1 LWLGSPEAQAGEVA
15 SPGDVLL
22 MPIQSDCP
30 APTAVTGKPSKL
42 VQLLRKRLRQLLRV
56 IIILAAFV
64 AVAAMVLAIWWLKS
78 LNGLPDIGDPF
89 DVAAF
94 RAFGLPDE
102 QNAFTYLRRASE
114 KLTNLSGM
122 VGWDGSAPGDLKF
135 SWSIANPTL
144 QKWAGENREAFELFQ
159 QGAELADAAN
169 PAGDPKDNRFID
181 GRLISLALLEASRR
195 EESGDTAGAWVCHRA
210 VLRTITHLRRRGSTI
225 QRQQARGWSRMLQRR
240 LTDWATGPRTT
251 ISRLRTAL
259 EVVLENEP
267 KPEWDLFAVKYG
279 HLEFMGALERPIP
292 LSALQDIE
300 GEWTF
305 RLGDLSLSPEMV
317 GQLEAARRFLLRE
330 PERSRRVLRLLC
342 ANYLAH
348 AEIRWRQP
356 RKPAVFA
363 VFTYLTSTNPITKGK
378 FHIPLYPVGPEAP
391 AGARALPPQDVAA
404 WLVASLDARLRLL
417 MGEEWLPPVRPRDTR
432 TVADRRAYRDLVIM
446 LATEIYRRERGA
458 LPPTEDALV
467 GTYLQSL
474 PDDGSAESADVTTP
488 TVE

>member
-1 LWLGSPEAQAGEVA
+1 MPTRSESPVA
-15 SPGDVLL
+15 VS
-22 MPIQSDCP
+22 
-30 APTAVTGKPSKL
+30 GKPSKA
-42 VQLLRKRLRQLLRV
+42 VELLRKRLRQLLRV
-56 IIILAAFV
+56 IVVLAACV
-64 AVAAMVLAIWWLKS
+64 AVAATAFAIWWLNS

-102 QNAFTYLRRASE
+102 QNAFTYLRQASE
-114 KLTNLSGM
+114 KLTNLAGM
-122 VGWDGSAPGDLKF
+122 VGWDGSAPDDLKF
-135 SWSIANPTL
+135 SWSTANPTL
-144 QKWAGENREAFELFQ
+144 REWAGANREAFELFQ
-159 QGAELADAAN
+159 QGAEQADAAN

-195 EESGDTAGAWVCHRA
+195 QESGDTAGAWVCYRA
-210 VLRTITHLRRRGSTI
+210 VLRAITHFRRRGSTI
-225 QRQQARGWSRMLQRR
+225 QRQQAREASRPLQRR
-240 LTDWATGPRTT
+240 LTDWATGPKTT
-251 ISRLRTAL
+251 ISQLRTAL

-279 HLEFMGALERPIP
+279 YLELMGALERPIP
-292 LSALQDIE
+292 LSALQDVE

-305 RLGDLSLSPEMV
+305 RLGDMSLSPEMV

-348 AEIRWRQP
+348 VETRGRQP

-363 VFTYLTSTNPITKGK
+363 ALPYLTSTNPITKGK
-378 FHIPLYPVGPEAP
+378 FRIPLYPVGPEAP
-391 AGARALPPQDVAA
+391 AGARALPPQDVAG

-417 MGEEWLPPVRPRDTR
+417 MGYDEWLPPVRPRDGR
-432 TVADRRAYRDLVIM
+432 TVADRKAYRDLVIM
-446 LATEIYRRERGA
+446 LATEIFRRERGA
-458 LPPTEDALV
+458 PLPTEDALV
-467 GTYLQSL
+467 GTYLQGL
-474 PDDGSAESADVTTP
+474 PDDGTAELADATKP

>member
-1 LWLGSPEAQAGEVA
+1 ML
-15 SPGDVLL
+15 
-22 MPIQSDCP
+22 IQQESP
-30 APTAVTGKPSKL
+30 APAPAAVSGTSQKL
-42 VQLLRKRLRQLLRV
+42 LQLLRKRLRQLARV
-56 IIILAAFV
+56 TLVLAV
-64 AVAAMVLAIWWLKS
+64 CLAVAASAFAIWWLTS
-78 LNGLPDIGDPF
+78 LNGLPDIGEPF

-94 RAFGLPDE
+94 RAFSVPDN

-114 KLTNLSGM
+114 KLTPIVGM
-122 VGWDGSAPGDLKF
+122 AGRNGADPGELKF

-144 QKWAGENREAFELFQ
+144 REWAEANREAFELFQ
-159 QGAELADAAN
+159 QGAEQADAAN

-181 GRLISLALLEASRR
+181 GPLILLALLEASRR
-195 EESGDTAGAWVCHRA
+195 EESGDTAGAWVCYRA
-210 VLRTITHLRRRGSTI
+210 VLRTITHFRRRGSRI
-225 QRQQARGWSRMLQRR
+225 QRQHAREASRPLQRR
-240 LTDWATGPRTT
+240 LTDWATGTRTT
-251 ISRLRTAL
+251 ISQLRRAL

-279 HLEFMGALERPIP
+279 YLELMGALEQPMP
-292 LSALQDIE
+292 LWVQRAIE
-300 GEWTF
+300 EEWTF
-305 RLGDLSLSPEMV
+305 RLGDLSLSAEMV

-348 AEIRWRQP
+348 VETRGCQP

-378 FHIPLYPVGPEAP
+378 DHIPVYPVGPEAP
-391 AGARALPPQDVAA
+391 VGARALPPQGVAG
-404 WLVASLDARLRLL
+404 WLVAALDARLRL
-417 MGEEWLPPVRPRDTR
+417 MMRGYDEWLPPVQPRDR
-432 TVADRRAYRDLVIM
+432 KTVADRRAYRDLVIM

-458 LPPTEDALV
+458 PPPTEDALV

-474 PDDGSAESADVTTP
+474 PDDGSADLADGTTP

>member
-1 LWLGSPEAQAGEVA
+1 MPTQTESPVA
-15 SPGDVLL
+15 VS
-22 MPIQSDCP
+22 
-30 APTAVTGKPSKL
+30 GKPSKM
-42 VQLLRKRLRQLLRV
+42 VALLRKRLRQLLRV
-56 IIILAAFV
+56 VVVLAACV
-64 AVAAMVLAIWWLKS
+64 AVAATAFAIWWFNS

-94 RAFGLPDE
+94 RAFRLPDE

-114 KLTNLSGM
+114 KLTNLAGM
-122 VGWDGSAPGDLKF
+122 AGWDGSSPGDLKF

-144 QKWAGENREAFELFQ
+144 REWAGANREAFELFL
-159 QGAELADAAN
+159 QGAEQADAAN
-169 PAGDPKDNRFID
+169 PAGDPTDHRSNP
-181 GRLISLALLEASRR
+181 GGLIWLAFLEASRR
-195 EESGDTAGAWVCHRA
+195 EESGDTAGAWDCYRA
-210 VLRTITHLRRRGSTI
+210 ALRTITHLRRRGSTL
-225 QRQQARGWSRMLQRR
+225 QRQAARAASRPLQRR
-240 LTDWATGPRTT
+240 LTDWATGPRTA
-251 ISRLRTAL
+251 ISQLRTTL

-279 HLEFMGALERPIP
+279 YLELMGALERPIP
-292 LSALQDIE
+292 LSALQDVE

-305 RLGDLSLSPEMV
+305 RLGDMSLSPEMV

-348 AEIRWRQP
+348 AETRGRQP

-363 VFTYLTSTNPITKGK
+363 ALTYLTSTNPLTKGR

-391 AGARALPPQDVAA
+391 AGARALPPRDVAG
-404 WLVASLDARLRLL
+404 WLVASLDAKLRLT
-417 MGEEWLPPVRPRDTR
+417 MGYEEWLPPVRPSDGR
-432 TVADRRAYRDLVIM
+432 TVADRKAYRDLVIM

-458 LPPTEDALV
+458 PPPTEDALV

-474 PDDGSAESADVTTP
+474 PDGSVELADGTTP